1 MSLNGVSAV
10 IRKAE
15 NWKLDEINHFDV
27 RVVIMEASQ
36 FHVLFHTCFF
46 FHFNNFSLSFVI
58 KLELV
63 SIVSPE

>member
-15 NWKLDEINHFDV
+15 NWKLDEIDHFDV

-46 FHFNNFSLSFVI
+46 FSSQQLLTHFRNQTRTRI
-58 KLELV
+58 Y
-63 SIVSPE
+63 SIP